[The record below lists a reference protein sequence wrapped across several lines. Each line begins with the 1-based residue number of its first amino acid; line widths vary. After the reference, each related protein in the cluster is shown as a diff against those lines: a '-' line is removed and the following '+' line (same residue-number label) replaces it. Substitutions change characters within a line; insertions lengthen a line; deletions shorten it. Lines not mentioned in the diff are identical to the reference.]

1 MTFEWFL
8 MSIVLVFTLIASV
21 IAYLNHQGHKR
32 ARKTK
37 GLN

>member
-1 MTFEWFL
+1 MPFEYFML
-8 MSIVLVFTLIASV
+8 LVVCVLALILSV

-32 ARKTK
+32 DKTK